1 MPAST
6 SILIPRL
13 IGRGET
19 PTQSDL
25 ITLQTAISDFQV
37 DTGRLPSAA
46 EGLNALLVCPTDLPG
61 WHGPYI
67 ESAKIPVD
75 PWDEPYQYAY
85 PGTHNKDSYNLW
97 SKGRDKQSG
106 TTDDIGNWDA
116 GGSSDK

>member
-1 MPAST
+1 MAAA
-6 SILIPRL
+6 ILIPRL

-61 WHGPYI
+61 WHGPYLARRPKDALGNPYTYRLLPSGGF
-67 ESAKIPVD
+67 ELRSAGPDGKLF
-75 PWDEPYQYAY
+75 
-85 PGTHNKDSYNLW
+85 TL
-97 SKGRDKQSG
+97 
-106 TTDDIGNWDA
+106 DDNVL
-116 GGSSDK
+116 SN